1 MSVIRTHDDIPDP
14 GIQDAWI
21 WPEGRGVRW
30 WTPARTEFLDLD
42 APCPFDGSRA
52 IRELRD
58 RRQRLSLCHGL
69 AEPLAERIAD
79 VLRTGHRL
87 CLHLSGSLDA
97 IWQRCPYEW
106 MSFDGQPVF
115 GHLLVE
121 RSAPVETTPLP
132 PIPPQRPIVILNL
145 LSADEPIQPTHMVPS
160 GVAQIIDGHAA
171 VDHFLNKADVSA
183 LGALIVVAHG
193 TESSAESPLRLPD
206 GGSWA
211 LPTQR
216 GLPPLVILMACGNDD
231 GNLVWDACRL
241 LEAGARTV
249 LAPLGRPCPQAA
261 GCFIAS
267 FLVPWQAGARV
278 GDILLDLQQAPDS
291 GRGARL
297 MQVIGR
303 ADLRRSRNI
312 RLEEYDDEALAAAA
326 RNSDADALGVLLD
339 RLTLRCFQSELPLDT
354 AETVLRELL
363 QVGRFDATAEK
374 WLFALLQRQNGQ
386 CGLLSQAWVKAL
398 EALFA
403 EAYDQRRLDELEQS
417 RRTLER
423 AAVVMPAPVYH
434 YWSKIAYRQGRYT
447 VALQD
452 IARGLSEL
460 QPADL
465 CTRAAGLVGHLI
477 GLLVDVNLPDPAA
490 ALHQQLEDCLA
501 NRGTKESDWERHK
514 LQDRAARIALRQG
527 QPQRAVAF
535 FRKKRQ
541 DSIRFGGDGHREL
554 AWLLYASAWCDPV
567 GASPLATEAQTRLA
581 AENMMQQGL
590 GPGNEDPVYLLRA
603 YAAWAWRAGNADA
616 CRFLLGFRTL
626 LEERLFTD
634 DPGPPGFI
642 FAFLHLCRRDGIDL
656 PTSLPSWDAIFAA
669 MEHERYFLE
678 LAAFSAL
685 LGRRAAV
692 ANMLQQVQAQRTAE
706 PPLRF
711 PNWLGGGVL
720 TDWAQLT
727 KDRANYEHSVLVHG
741 QAATAEKLVDAG
753 LLPF

>member
-1 MSVIRTHDDIPDP
+1 MIRIDDDI
-14 GIQDAWI
+14 QHAWI
-21 WPEGRGVRW
+21 WPEGRGVCW
-30 WTPARTEFLDLD
+30 WTPARTDFLDL
-42 APCPFDGSRA
+42 ATPCPFDGSRTV
-52 IRELRD
+52 RELRD
-58 RRQRLSLCHGL
+58 RRQRLSLRHGL

-97 IWQRCPYEW
+97 IWQCCPYEW

-115 GHLLVE
+115 GQLLVE

-132 PIPPQRPIVILNL
+132 PTHPQRPIVILNL

-171 VDHFLNKADVSA
+171 VDYFLNKADVSA

-206 GGSWA
+206 GCSWA

-231 GNLVWDACRL
+231 GNLVWDAHRL
-241 LEAGARTV
+241 LAAGARTV
-249 LAPLGRPCPQAA
+249 LAPLGRPCPEAA
-261 GCFIAS
+261 GRFIAG
-267 FLVPWQAGARV
+267 FLLAWQAGEQV
-278 GDILLDLQQAPDS
+278 GDILLDLQQASDS

-297 MQVIGR
+297 MQVVGR
-303 ADLRRSRNI
+303 ADLRMSREI
-312 RLEEYDDEALAAAA
+312 RLKEYDDEALAAAA
-326 RNSDADALGVLLD
+326 RDSDADALGVLIN
-339 RLTLRCFQSELPLDT
+339 RLTLRCFQSELPLET
-354 AETVLRELL
+354 AENVLRQLL
-363 QVGRFDATAEK
+363 QVGRFDAEAEK
-374 WLFALLQRQNGQ
+374 WLLGQLERQKEQ
-386 CGLLSQAWVKAL
+386 CWLLSQAWSKAL

-403 EAYDQRRLDELEQS
+403 EAYDQRRLDELEQY

-434 YWSKIAYRQGRYT
+434 YWSKIAYRQGRYA
-447 VALQD
+447 VALRD
-452 IARGLSEL
+452 VAKGLSEL

-490 ALHQQLEDCLA
+490 ALHQQLDDCLA
-501 NRGTKESDWERHK
+501 NRGTEESDWERHK

-567 GASPLATEAQTRLA
+567 DASPLATEAQISLA
-581 AENMMQQGL
+581 AANIQQQGL

-603 YAAWAWRAGNADA
+603 YAAWAWRTGNADA

-626 LEERLFTD
+626 LAERLFTD

-642 FAFLHLCRRDGIDL
+642 FAFLHLCLRDGIDL
-656 PTSLPSWDAIFAA
+656 PTSLPSWDTIVAA
-669 MEHERYFLE
+669 MEQDRYFLE

-692 ANMLQQVQAQRTAE
+692 ASMLQRVQAQRSTE
-706 PPLRF
+706 TPCIF
-711 PNWLGGGVL
+711 PGWLGGGVL
-720 TDWAQLT
+720 TDWVQLT
-727 KDRANYEHSVLVHG
+727 NERMRYEHAVLG
-741 QAATAEKLVDAG
+741 GEQAVAPEQLVSSG
-753 LLPF
+753 LLPL